1 MASLPGRI
9 YRLAQS
15 YLDIARNRLADIDPA
30 AEEELRRSL
39 PNESADYFGSGPAGL
54 PPAPQLSA
62 MERARNK
69 INAAQQQAAARR
81 QIAPPPEHYNFSA
94 AAQPT
99 NTEPSIEAD
108 VTTTAYR
115 IIGVPDGSPYPVV
128 EKAVLKLRERCAP
141 ERFPENSAER
151 EEATQI
157 LRRIDDAFR
166 VLKGALGVPESRFDK
181 LEL

>member
-9 YRLAQS
+9 YQLAQS

-39 PNESADYFGSGPAGL
+39 PRESSDYPGDAPAL
-54 PPAPQLSA
+54 QPARPTTMSA

-69 INAAQQQAAARR
+69 ISAAQQEAAALR
-81 QIAPPPEHYNFSA
+81 QRQPEHYNFSS

-99 NTEPSIEAD
+99 NSAPSETD
-108 VTTTAYR
+108 VTSTAYR
-115 IIGVPDGSPYPVV
+115 MIGVPEGSPYPVV
-128 EKAVLKLRERCAP
+128 EKAVAKLRERCAP
-141 ERFPENSAER
+141 ERFPEGSPERAE
-151 EEATQI
+151 AAQI
-157 LRRIDDAFR
+157 LSRIDDAFR
-166 VLKGALGVPESRFDK
+166 VLKAALGVPENRFDK

>member
-1 MASLPGRI
+1 MAQ
-9 YRLAQS
+9 A
-15 YLDIARNRLADIDPA
+15 YLDSARNRLADIDPA

-39 PNESADYFGSGPAGL
+39 PREASDYSGSGPVGL
-54 PPAPQLSA
+54 PPPQTTMSA

-69 INAAQQQAAARR
+69 INAAQQQVASRR
-81 QIAPPPEHYNFSA
+81 QLQPEHYNFGP

-99 NTEPSIEAD
+99 DIAPAAETD

-115 IIGVPDGSPYPVV
+115 IIGVPEGSAFPVV

-141 ERFPENSAER
+141 ERFPEGSAER

-166 VLKGALGVPESRFDK
+166 VLKGSLGVPESRFDK
-181 LEL
+181 LEF